1 MTLLVTGFEEAHGE
15 KNASRILVE
24 SLRSNPAM
32 IEKFHGKLHTG
43 ILPLNRAELA
53 PQLQQLLTQSQ
64 AKVALLIGQA
74 PGRREI
80 QLERFAQNLDDFSC
94 PDNGGHQPRGVPIAD
109 DAPAA
114 YRSNLP
120 KAEQLISRWNE
131 SGIAASFSNHAG
143 NYLCNHALFQALH
156 AHAQGNTAACT
167 AFLHIPILPEQ
178 ATDTQTPTMDLPT
191 LQRALLMAIDVL
203 LDTSRAQS

>member
-1 MTLLVTGFEEAHGE
+1 MTLLITGFEEAHGE

-24 SLRSNPAM
+24 SLRSNPTM
-32 IEKFHGKLHTG
+32 IENYLGRVHIG
-43 ILPLNRAELA
+43 ILPLDRAKLA
-53 PQLQQLLTQSQ
+53 SQLQQLLTQSQ

-74 PGRREI
+74 PGRRQI

-94 PDNGGHQPRGVPIAD
+94 PDNGGHQPLGVPIID
-109 DAPAA
+109 NAPAA

-120 KAEQLISRWNE
+120 NEEQLITRWNE

-156 AHAQGNTAACT
+156 AHAQGNIGACS

-178 ATDTQTPTMDLPT
+178 ATDAQTPTLDLPT
-191 LQRALLMAIDVL
+191 LQRALLVAIDVL
-203 LDTSRAQS
+203 LNPRCA